1 MTRVLS
7 ELLGENVLT
16 FRQGLSRLESASGHA
31 STDIRLTAEVER
43 ATRLKLRELGLDPK
57 DTTGTELY
65 AALQQRVRSD
75 DERLEASLRTRFGEA
90 DAMHINISKVL
101 SELPVAKSCF
111 ALKIPVGKQL
121 LKKLPPKQTMK
132 ALGYRSFDSMVRRE
146 QLLAIEAAAWVLE
159 SASWHKA
166 MIDSYRKL
174 DGSDFEIRPVAL
186 VAPNTK
192 HWQDVATQIIAQKKH
207 AVIGLKEFGAVVLL
221 PFPAE
226 KPPAATFATL
236 LMALHEINE
245 VRSSGTFLKL
255 YQVRPDFG
263 TVVQGVVADEPALKA
278 DLFDGPLPWQ
288 IVQRYY
294 ARFADRFREDLFEP
308 HIQKEDLTWH
318 SVEKALSYIEPSLE
332 FWHHTSMLGLIDGRQ
347 PVSLNVIDAALN
359 FCNQLPYE
367 QRIVHYFRRSLW
379 SELVIRYLKHENL
392 EETVLHSL
400 ESQLVDEP
408 QVL

>member
-207 AVIGLKEFGAVVLL
+207 TVIGLKEFGAVVLL

-332 FWHHTSMLGLIDGRQ
+332 FWHHTSMLGLIDWRQ